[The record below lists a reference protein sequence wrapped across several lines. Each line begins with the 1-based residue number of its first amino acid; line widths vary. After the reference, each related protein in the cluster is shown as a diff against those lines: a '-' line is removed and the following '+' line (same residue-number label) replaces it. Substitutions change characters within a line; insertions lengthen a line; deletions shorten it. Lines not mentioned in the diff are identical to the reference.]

1 MPPRVKWI
9 TTSLL
14 PFISYYWWH
23 ILSFDTHSTRNPNPN
38 PTPVCVSMLLR
49 RFENKLIYKLGIAN
63 NLLYHS
69 CFNSPFSFW
78 FIHEL
83 RFPDAEQ
90 KKMPNLESTFDEVDE
105 FFFSLHFFA
114 PKNFHKVLTFRN
126 CLSPWNLTILKFSRI
141 TFFQKNLRRNIF
153 WCCKNSMS
161 TRPLFASAPSLCC
174 AIILF
179 QHSCLPGKEWEMLK
193 GKFKETCYNKSS
205 QPRTQKQCSH
215 FIISVRGNINWN
227 NKSMNSYGVFN
238 EDEAISDLCQWFQ
251 S

>member
-90 KKMPNLESTFDEVDE
+90 KKCRNSNQLLMKLTK
-105 FFFSLHFFA
+105 FFSRYTFSHRKTSTKFLHFA
-114 PKNFHKVLTFRN
+114 IVYLHGI
-126 CLSPWNLTILKFSRI
+126 W
-141 TFFQKNLRRNIF
+141 
-153 WCCKNSMS
+153 
-161 TRPLFASAPSLCC
+161 PS
-174 AIILF
+174 
-179 QHSCLPGKEWEMLK
+179 
-193 GKFKETCYNKSS
+193 
-205 QPRTQKQCSH
+205 
-215 FIISVRGNINWN
+215 
-227 NKSMNSYGVFN
+227 
-238 EDEAISDLCQWFQ
+238 
-251 S
+251 